1 MNKSILAMCS
11 LLAALVVLFTWSLND
26 ALRAA
31 SSRYTRAATVIA
43 SAHLSRWRHV
53 TGGLSR

>member
-1 MNKSILAMCS
+1 MNKAILAICS
-11 LLAALVVLFTWSLND
+11 LLAALVLLFTWSLND

-53 TGGLSR
+53 TGED